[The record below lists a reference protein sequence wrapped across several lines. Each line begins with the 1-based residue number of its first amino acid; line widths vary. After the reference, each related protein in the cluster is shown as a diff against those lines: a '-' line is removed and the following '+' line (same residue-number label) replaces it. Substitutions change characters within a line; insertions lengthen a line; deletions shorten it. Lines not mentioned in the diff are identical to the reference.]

1 MIKEKYSISK
11 VEHYEKWF
19 NTNDKLFE
27 TELEAIKQLLP
38 PNTEAIEIG
47 VGTGIFATQLGI
59 SIGVEPSEEMA
70 TAARKKGIKVIRGR
84 GENIPITTKT
94 YQLVLMVTA
103 DCFLDD
109 IAKSFSQIHRILV
122 DHGIFIIAFL
132 DRNTP
137 LGSFYEKNKHN
148 SNSYKNANFRS
159 TTEIIRLLKGASF
172 NIIAQRQTIFT
183 LENIRQEIKEGSG
196 EGVFAVIKAKKM

>member
-1 MIKEKYSISK
+1 MENEMIKEKYSISK

-109 IAKSFSQIHRILV
+109 IAKSFS
-122 DHGIFIIAFL
+122 
-132 DRNTP
+132 
-137 LGSFYEKNKHN
+137 
-148 SNSYKNANFRS
+148 
-159 TTEIIRLLKGASF
+159 
-172 NIIAQRQTIFT
+172 
-183 LENIRQEIKEGSG
+183 
-196 EGVFAVIKAKKM
+196 